1 MGNAVDRFG
10 VMLVESKRAAGT
22 GWSFVPIKI
31 IFELLKQLSKA
42 ARLWGIAQDMSHVGP
57 FSCSN

>member
-1 MGNAVDRFG
+1 MW
-10 VMLVESKRAAGT
+10 VMQLIALELNWLKAEGLGT
-22 GWSFVPIKI
+22 GWSFVLIKI
-31 IFELLKQLSKA
+31 NFELLKQLRKA